1 MFDFKKMTSPFTFQI
16 AVQTASADL
25 SIRRSV
31 GIFGA
36 VGLLIFQLAAC
47 TVGPDYQ
54 KPSAPVIASLAR
66 EPLGALQTTR
76 SDEISADW
84 WTAYGSPRINL
95 LVAQALQHNPNVDAG
110 LANLR
115 VAQEIVNAQ
124 RGLFFPQVQAGYAAT
139 RQNSGS
145 VLAPPLNSGSTLF
158 NLHTAQLNVGF
169 VPDLFGG
176 NRRQV
181 ESLQASASGQQY
193 QLEAFKITLASNVV
207 AAAIAERFLSQ
218 QIELTQDAIRVAG
231 EQLKHLKGLSV
242 AGYSSGMD
250 VAQQQVAYVQTL
262 ALLPPLQKQIEQTRN
277 LLAVL
282 CGQLPSQQLP
292 GGVLNEIHAPAA
304 LPTVLPSSLVERRP
318 DVQAAQEQLHASH
331 AQIGVATANML
342 PQLSLSASLV
352 YNNNSLA
359 GLLSNTSKSWGLL
372 GGLTQPLF
380 DGGALSARKRGAI
393 AGAAAARAQYQSVVL
408 VAFQNVA
415 DTLYALESD
424 GRSLDATRE
433 VELATQQLLGHTQR
447 QFEQGYSSRLVL
459 LAAQQSLLQ
468 SQLSKIASQAAY
480 LGDTVALYQ
489 SLGGG
494 WHTSVAPV
502 AAVDSLTEKP

>member
-1 MFDFKKMTSPFTFQI
+1 MHMSDSKIMTFKFSRMAFP
-16 AVQTASADL
+16 A
-25 SIRRSV
+25 RRSIEV
-31 GIFGA
+31 
-36 VGLLIFQLAAC
+36 VGLLGLAAWQLTAC
-47 TVGPDYQ
+47 TVGPDFQ
-54 KPSAPVIASLAR
+54 KPLAPVVVSLTR
-66 EPLGALQTTR
+66 EPQDALPTER
-76 SDEISADW
+76 PNEISDQW

-95 LVAQALQHNPNVDAG
+95 LVAQALLHNPNVEAG

-124 RGLFFPQVQAGYAAT
+124 RGLFFPQVQAGYAAS

-181 ESLQASASGQQY
+181 ESLQASATGQQY

-218 QIELTQDAIRVAG
+218 QIELTQESIRVAA
-231 EQLKHLKGLSV
+231 EQLQQLKGLSA
-242 AGYSSGMD
+242 AGYASGMD

-282 CGQLPSQQLP
+282 CGQLPTQQLP
-292 GGVLNEIHAPAA
+292 GGELDEIHAPAA

-318 DVQAAQEQLHASH
+318 DVQAAQEQLHASN

-352 YNNNSLA
+352 YNNNSVS
-359 GLLSNTSKSWGLL
+359 GLLSNASKSWGLL

-393 AGAAAARAQYQSVVL
+393 AGAEAVRAQYQSVVL

-424 GRSLDATRE
+424 GRSFSATRD
-433 VELATQQLLGHTQR
+433 VELANQQLLGHTQR

-468 SQLSKIASQAAY
+468 SQLSRVASHAVY

-494 WHTSVAPV
+494 WHSP
-502 AAVDSLTEKP
+502 

>member
-1 MFDFKKMTSPFTFQI
+1 MSMSDSKKMTFQST
-16 AVQTASADL
+16 VK
-25 SIRRSV
+25 SIRATLSARRFV
-31 GIFGA
+31 GMMGLA
-36 VGLLIFQLAAC
+36 VLQLVGC
-47 TVGPDYQ
+47 TVGPDY
-54 KPSAPVIASLAR
+54 KIPLAPVVASLTR
-66 EPLGALQTTR
+66 EPLDALR
-76 SDEISADW
+76 SERTKGISAQW
-84 WTAYGSPRINL
+84 WKAYGSVRINV
-95 LVAQALQHNPNVDAG
+95 LVEQALRHNPSLEAG
-110 LANLR
+110 MANLQ

-124 RGLFFPQVQAGYAAT
+124 RSLFFPSVQAGYNAA

-145 VLAPPLNSGSTLF
+145 VLAPPLNAGSTLF

-181 ESLQASASGQQY
+181 ESLQASASSQQY
-193 QLEAFKITLASNVV
+193 QLDAFKITLISNVV
-207 AAAIAERFLSQ
+207 AAAISERFLSQ
-218 QIELTQDAIRVAG
+218 QIDLTQEAIRLAG
-231 EQLKHLKGLSV
+231 EQRQQLKGLSA

-282 CGQLPSQQLP
+282 CGQLPAQQLP
-292 GGVLNEIHAPAA
+292 GGVLDEIHAPAA
-304 LPTVLPSSLVERRP
+304 LPTVLPSSLVEHRP
-318 DVQAAQEQLHASH
+318 DVQAAQEQLHASN

-393 AGAAAARAQYQSVVL
+393 AGAEAARAQYQSVVL

-424 GRSLDATRE
+424 GRTFDATRE
-433 VELATQQLLGHTQR
+433 VERATQQLLGHTQR

-468 SQLSKIASQAAY
+468 SQLNRVASHAAY

-494 WHTSVAPV
+494 WHSPEAPV
-502 AAVDSLTEKP
+502 AAVDSWVEKP

>member
-1 MFDFKKMTSPFTFQI
+1 MAFP
-16 AVQTASADL
+16 A
-25 SIRRSV
+25 RRALE
-31 GIFGA
+31 I
-36 VGLLIFQLAAC
+36 VGLLGLAAWQLTAC
-47 TVGPDYQ
+47 TVGPDFQ
-54 KPSAPVIASLAR
+54 RPLAPVVVSLTR
-66 EPLGALQTTR
+66 EPQDALPTER
-76 SDEISADW
+76 SNEISDQW

-95 LVAQALQHNPNVDAG
+95 LVAQALQHNPNVEAG

-124 RGLFFPQVQAGYAAT
+124 RGLFFPQVQAAYAAS

-145 VLAPPLNSGSTLF
+145 VLAPPLNSGNTLF

-181 ESLQASASGQQY
+181 ESLQASASSQQY
-193 QLEAFKITLASNVV
+193 QLDAFKITLASNVV

-218 QIELTQDAIRVAG
+218 QIELTQEAIRVAA
-231 EQLKHLKGLSV
+231 EQLQQLKGLSA
-242 AGYSSGMD
+242 AGYASGMD

-282 CGQLPSQQLP
+282 CGHLPSQALA
-292 GGVLNEIHAPAA
+292 GGALDEIHAPTA

-318 DVQAAQEQLHASH
+318 DVQAAQAQLHASN
-331 AQIGVATANML
+331 AQIGVASANML

-352 YNNNSLA
+352 YNNSVS
-359 GLLSNTSKSWGLL
+359 GLLSSASKSWGLL

-380 DGGALSARKRGAI
+380 DGGALSARKRSAI
-393 AGAAAARAQYQSVVL
+393 AGAEAARAQYQSVVL

-424 GRSLDATRE
+424 GRSFSATRD
-433 VELATQQLLGHTQR
+433 VELANQQLLGHTQR

-459 LAAQQSLLQ
+459 LAAQQALMQ
-468 SQLSKIASQAAY
+468 SQLNRLASHAVY
-480 LGDTVALYQ
+480 LADTVALYQ

-494 WHTSVAPV
+494 WHSPEASVSELESRTSIP
-502 AAVDSLTEKP
+502 

>member
-1 MFDFKKMTSPFTFQI
+1 MHMSKSIPVTFQSF
-16 AVQTASADL
+16 SAAFMVG
-25 SIRRSV
+25 RCVGFV
-31 GIFGA
+31 GI
-36 VGLLIFQLAAC
+36 VGFAALQLAGC

-54 KPSAPVIASLAR
+54 KPLAPAVLSLTR
-66 EPLGALQTTR
+66 EPTDALRTTL
-76 SDEISADW
+76 STDISAEW
-84 WTAYGSPRINL
+84 WAAYGSPRINV
-95 LVAQALQHNPNVDAG
+95 LVAQALAHNPNLAAG

-115 VAQEIVNAQ
+115 VAQEMVNAQ
-124 RGLFFPQVQAGYAAT
+124 RALYLPSVQAGYAAS

-145 VLAPPLNSGSTLF
+145 VLSPPLNAGGTLF

-181 ESLQASASGQQY
+181 ESLQASASSQQY
-193 QLEAFKITLASNVV
+193 QLDAFKVTLVSNVV
-207 AAAIAERFLSQ
+207 AAAIAERFLSE
-218 QIELTQDAIRVAG
+218 QIDLTQSAIRLAA
-231 EQLKHLKGLSV
+231 EQLEQLQGLNA
-242 AGYSSGMD
+242 AGYSSGME

-282 CGQLPSQQLP
+282 CGQLPSQPLT
-292 GGVLNEIHAPAA
+292 GGALDEIHAPAA
-304 LPTVLPSSLVERRP
+304 LPTVLPSSLVARRP
-318 DVQAAQEQLHASH
+318 DVQAAQEQLHASN

-342 PQLSLSASLV
+342 PQLTLSASLV

-359 GLLSNTSKSWGLL
+359 GLLSNSSKSWGLL
-372 GGLTQPLF
+372 GGLMQPLF

-393 AGAAAARAQYQSVVL
+393 AGAEAARAQYQSVVL

-424 GRSLDATRE
+424 GRSFNATRA
-433 VELATQQLLGHTQR
+433 VELANQQVLGHTQR

-468 SQLSKIASQAAY
+468 SKLNRLASHAVF
-480 LGDTVALYQ
+480 LVDTVALYQ

-494 WHTSVAPV
+494 WHVPDSPV
-502 AAVDSLTEKP
+502 AALESLASKP

>member
-1 MFDFKKMTSPFTFQI
+1 MFDSKKMTFQSTVRFI
-16 AVQTASADL
+16 SATLSARRFVGTMALAVL
-25 SIRRSV
+25 
-31 GIFGA
+31 
-36 VGLLIFQLAAC
+36 QLAGC
-47 TVGPDYQ
+47 TVGPDY
-54 KPSAPVIASLAR
+54 KMPLAPVVASLTR
-66 EPLGALQTTR
+66 EPLEALR
-76 SDEISADW
+76 SERTEGISAQW
-84 WTAYGSPRINL
+84 WKAYGSVRINV
-95 LVAQALQHNPNVDAG
+95 LVEQALRHNPSLEAG
-110 LANLR
+110 MANLQ

-124 RGLFFPQVQAGYAAT
+124 RSLFFPSVQAGYSAA

-145 VLAPPLNSGSTLF
+145 VLAPPLNSASTLF

-181 ESLQASASGQQY
+181 ESLQASAFSQQY
-193 QLEAFKITLASNVV
+193 QLDAFRITLVSNVV
-207 AAAIAERFLSQ
+207 AAAISERFLGE
-218 QIELTQDAIRVAG
+218 QIELTQEAIKVAV
-231 EQLKHLKGLSV
+231 EQLQHLKGLSA

-250 VAQQQVAYVQTL
+250 VAQQQVSYVQTL

-282 CGQLPSQQLP
+282 CGQLPAQQLP
-292 GGVLNEIHAPAA
+292 GGALDQIHAPAA
-304 LPTVLPSSLVERRP
+304 LPTVLPSSLVEHRP
-318 DVQAAQEQLHASH
+318 DVQAAQAQLHVSN

-380 DGGALSARKRGAI
+380 DAGALSARKRGAL
-393 AGAAAARAQYQSVVL
+393 AGAEAARAQYQSVVL

-424 GRSLDATRE
+424 SRSFNAARDI
-433 VELATQQLLGHTQR
+433 ELANHQLLGHTQH
-447 QFEQGYSSRLVL
+447 QFDQGYSSRMVL

-468 SQLSKIASQAAY
+468 SQLSKVASHAAY
-480 LGDTVALYQ
+480 LEDTVALYQ

-494 WHTSVAPV
+494 WYNPEAPV
-502 AAVDSLTEKP
+502 AAVDSQSKKP

>member
-1 MFDFKKMTSPFTFQI
+1 
-16 AVQTASADL
+16 
-25 SIRRSV
+25 
-31 GIFGA
+31 
-36 VGLLIFQLAAC
+36 
-47 TVGPDYQ
+47 
-54 KPSAPVIASLAR
+54 
-66 EPLGALQTTR
+66 
-76 SDEISADW
+76 
-84 WTAYGSPRINL
+84 
-95 LVAQALQHNPNVDAG
+95 
-110 LANLR
+110 
-115 VAQEIVNAQ
+115 
-124 RGLFFPQVQAGYAAT
+124 
-139 RQNSGS
+139 
-145 VLAPPLNSGSTLF
+145 LF

-181 ESLQASASGQQY
+181 ESLQASASSQQY

-218 QIELTQDAIRVAG
+218 QIDLTQQAIRVAA
-231 EQLKHLKGLSV
+231 EQLQQLQSLSV
-242 AGYSSGMD
+242 AGYASAMD

-277 LLAVL
+277 LLGVL
-282 CGQLPSQQLP
+282 CGQLPSQPLA
-292 GGVLNEIHAPAA
+292 GGALDEIHAPAA

-318 DVQAAQEQLHASH
+318 DVQAAQEQLHASN

-352 YNNNSLA
+352 YNNNSWA

-393 AGAAAARAQYQSVVL
+393 AGAQAAQAQYQSVVL

-415 DTLYALESD
+415 DTLYALASD

-433 VELATQQLLGHTQR
+433 IELVNQQLLGHTQR
-447 QFEQGYSSRLVL
+447 QFEQGYSSRLAL

-468 SQLSKIASQAAY
+468 SQISRLASHAAY
-480 LGDTVALYQ
+480 LADTVALYQ

-494 WHTSVAPV
+494 WHIPDSPV
-502 AAVDSLTEKP
+502 AALESRRTKP